1 MLRVVGSVVLRAMSS
16 IKISSLIQRIVTLL
30 GRALSVTS
38 DGRSAP
44 QFLLTTLCLLSR
56 HKLVVWMV
64 LLAARVDNFVEVS
77 SHVLRLKTC

>member
-1 MLRVVGSVVLRAMSS
+1 MLGVVGSVMLRAMSS
-16 IKISSLIQRIVTLL
+16 MKISSLIQRIVTLL
-30 GRALSVTS
+30 GCTLSVTS

-64 LLAARVDNFVEVS
+64 LLAAGVNNFVKVS
-77 SHVLRLKTC
+77 DHVLRL